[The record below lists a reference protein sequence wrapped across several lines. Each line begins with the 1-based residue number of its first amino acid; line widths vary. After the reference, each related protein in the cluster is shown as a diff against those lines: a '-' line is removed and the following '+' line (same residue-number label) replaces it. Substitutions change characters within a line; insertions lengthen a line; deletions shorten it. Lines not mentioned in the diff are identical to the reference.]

1 MGRLRLALCATG
13 VVLMMPVSVW
23 AIGLGGYVAKP
34 HPLAFAYDQDE
45 RAPPHGLDLNIG
57 AIGPTDLSSTA
68 ESGEGEDGFYDRFQ
82 DQIGTVLAASNP
94 VDPASDRSKWM
105 ILLIAFAGLTAATSG
120 PRRARRATLPI

>member
-1 MGRLRLALCATG
+1 MSRVRLSICATAF
-13 VVLMMPVSVW
+13 VLVMPVSVW
-23 AIGLGGYVAKP
+23 AIGLGDYVAKP
-34 HPLAFAYDQDE
+34 HPLAFAYDPGDQA
-45 RAPPHGLDLNIG
+45 RTRGPDLAVG
-57 AIGPTDLSSTA
+57 VIGPPDLSSTS

-82 DQIGTVLAASNP
+82 NQIETVLAASKP